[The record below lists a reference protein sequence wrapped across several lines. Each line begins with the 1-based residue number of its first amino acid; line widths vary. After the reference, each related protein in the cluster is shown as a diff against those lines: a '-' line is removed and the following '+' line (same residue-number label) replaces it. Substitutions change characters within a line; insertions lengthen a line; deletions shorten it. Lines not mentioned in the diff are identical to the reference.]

1 MAYNDNYFD
10 SKPFKDI
17 LKRYES
23 SVLTGDSIYL
33 EPDEFTHIAEYYQE
47 NGNTEKAKEAID
59 QALRLFP
66 GALAPLLLRSR
77 IALITEQD
85 IEKAKEYAA
94 CIDDKSDLDYYYL
107 YAEIMLADNQIE
119 KADEYLESKYA
130 DIDEEDK
137 EDYVLDVAN
146 LYADYGYANEM
157 EKWLERSEDRNSTD
171 YLELKARMVLSEE
184 DFEEAERIYQELT
197 EKEPFSSY
205 YWNQLA
211 TTQFMRGNISD
222 SIQSSEFAIAINPND
237 TDAIVNKANG
247 LFSIHNLEGA
257 LEYYQR
263 YARLHPQDP
272 MGEMFVGTIL
282 LNLGRSEET
291 IPHFRKAI
299 ELAEGDD
306 ARQADMYKQLAFTY
320 SNLNEMDKALATID
334 KALEK
339 DELDANEA
347 MVIKGY
353 MELQRQNVKQAVKF
367 FTAAI
372 TNSKENPEIV
382 FRIAVSVFE
391 NGYHVLCYRLL
402 SHLFAMVPD
411 DWEDGYA
418 YMAYCCKSLGKQ
430 EEYELYLKIACDRN
444 PYEVSIAF
452 EDILP
457 EDLDEKKYYNYLIE
471 KK

>member
-17 LKRYES
+17 LNRYES

-33 EPDEFTHIAEYYQE
+33 EPDEFTHIAEYYHE
-47 NGNTEKAKEAID
+47 NGNTEKAKEVID
-59 QALRLFP
+59 LALRLFP

-85 IEKAKEYAA
+85 IEKAREYADQ
-94 CIDDKSDLDYYYL
+94 IDDKSDLDYYYL
-107 YAEIMLADNQIE
+107 YAEIMLADNQIA
-119 KADEYLESKYA
+119 KAEEYLESKYA
-130 DIDEEDK
+130 DIDDEDK

-171 YLELKARMVLSEE
+171 YLELKARLVLSEE

-263 YARLHPQDP
+263 YTRLHPQDP

-282 LNLGRSEET
+282 LNLGRPEET
-291 IPHFRKAI
+291 IPHFQKAI

-320 SNLNEMDKALATID
+320 SNLDEMDKALETID

-339 DELDANEA
+339 DRLDANEA

-367 FTAAI
+367 FTDAI
-372 TNSKENPEIV
+372 TNSKENPEII

-391 NGYHVLCYRLL
+391 NGYHLLCYRLL
-402 SHLFAMVPD
+402 SHLFTVVPD

-418 YMAYCCKSLGKQ
+418 YMAYCCKSLGRQ
-430 EEYELYLKIACDRN
+430 DEYELYLKIACDRN
-444 PYEVSIAF
+444 PHEVSIAF
-452 EDILP
+452 EDLLP
-457 EDLDEKKYYNYLIE
+457 EDLDIKNYYNYLIE